1 MADLKAV
8 PGEKRANVTEVLDRW
23 FAVPSY
29 WPEDGEPRSVGLKV
43 RPGGSGS
50 SRVGI
55 DIGAAE
61 AEVELI
67 DLRRALRMAEEA
79 NRE

>member
-1 MADLKAV
+1 MPDLTAV
-8 PGEKRANVTEVLDRW
+8 PDEKGANVTEGNDRW

-29 WPEDGEPRSVGLKV
+29 WPEDGEPRSVELKV
-43 RPGGSGS
+43 RPGRSGS

-55 DIGAAE
+55 EIGAAE